1 VTWLRIFAVILLVT
15 VLVFSVTEIFD
26 TWDNTVQTGDDLD
39 FNTVLLALCLGAVLA
54 SIRLIARLLTLTR
67 GSIASDLSA
76 AVALQQSP
84 EFLSFVRQAS
94 LGSFRI

>member
-1 VTWLRIFAVILLVT
+1 MTWLRIFAVILLVT

-39 FNTVLLALCLGAVLA
+39 FNTVLLALCLGTVLA
-54 SIRLIARLLTLTR
+54 SIRLVARLLTLTR

-94 LGSFRI
+94 LGSLRI

>member
-1 VTWLRIFAVILLVT
+1 MTWLRIFAVILLVT